1 MTVATT
7 RDLRQQNRTKVL
19 RTLVLSGETTRAT
32 LAADCELSP
41 ATVTNVVNELID
53 DGVVEEVGSVP
64 SEGGRPIARLA
75 LRAAGAHMLGA
86 DVGERGVAVELF
98 DLSMTRLDREF
109 REAPASTADPAQISA
124 ALADAVAAVRERNPQ
139 LEATL
144 VGLGVGLP
152 GVVGPARG
160 AAADP
165 TLYAQSL
172 GWTPTRVADLV
183 SAPGLEVFAD
193 NGANALAVA
202 ELWFGAARGADD
214 AVVGLLGRGIG
225 LGVVCDGR
233 LVRGALGSAGEWGHT
248 KLGLGDGPE
257 CRCGARG
264 CLEAYVGAH
273 AILERWRATG
283 ASETG
288 EGWRALSALVAAADA
303 GDADAAVV
311 VDETLDVLATAL
323 ANLVNLL
330 NPERIVLGG
339 WVGLRLL
346 PARRDELTARVR
358 RLSLERP
365 GGQFTIELCRFEGDS
380 VALGAALMPLQ
391 AFIDRPR
398 VRERA
403 AVR

>member
-53 DGVVEEVGSVP
+53 DGVVEEIGSVP

-98 DLSMTRLDREF
+98 DLSMNRLDREF
-109 REAPASTADPAQISA
+109 REWPVSMAGPAEIHESLGA
-124 ALADAVAAVRERNPQ
+124 AVAAVRARHPEV
-139 LEATL
+139 EATL
-144 VGLGVGLP
+144 VGLGLGLP
-152 GVVGPARG
+152 GVVERDHEHWQEA
-160 AAADP
+160 
-165 TLYAQSL
+165 TLYAQNL
-172 GWTPTRVADLV
+172 GWAPTPVGDLV

-193 NGANALAVA
+193 NGANTLAVA
-202 ELWFGAARGADD
+202 EMWFGAARGADD
-214 AVVGLLGRGIG
+214 AVVALLGRGIG
-225 LGVVCDGR
+225 LGVICGGQ
-233 LVRGALGSAGEWGHT
+233 LVRGALGAAGEWGHT
-248 KLGLGDGPE
+248 KIGLGAGPT
-257 CRCGARG
+257 CGCGATG
-264 CLEAYVGAH
+264 CLEAYIGAH

-283 ASETG
+283 AQEPG
-288 EGWRALSALVAAADA
+288 EGWRALSALVAAAEA
-303 GDADAAVV
+303 GEPAAIGV
-311 VDETLDVLATAL
+311 VDETLDVLAVAL
-323 ANLVNLL
+323 ANLVNLT

-346 PARRDELTARVR
+346 PTRRDDLTERVR
-358 RLSLERP
+358 RLSLHRP
-365 GGQFTIELCRFEGDS
+365 GSQFTVELCRFEGDS